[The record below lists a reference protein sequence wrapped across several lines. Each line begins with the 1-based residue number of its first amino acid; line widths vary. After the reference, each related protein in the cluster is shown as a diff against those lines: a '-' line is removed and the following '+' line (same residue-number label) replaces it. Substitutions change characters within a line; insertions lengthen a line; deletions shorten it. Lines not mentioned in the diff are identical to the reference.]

1 MGAKWGWY
9 QVIHG
14 LAQGDILRFEA
25 VTNLRIEEVLTYLAY
40 ENDLNASKNTINGN
54 AI

>member
-1 MGAKWGWY
+1 M
-9 QVIHG
+9 
-14 LAQGDILRFEA
+14 
-25 VTNLRIEEVLTYLAY
+25 TNLRIEEVLTYLAY